1 MITPEYLEQA
11 ADQIEKIYTD
21 FQEWAI
27 RDIVNRLLETDFEV
41 SGTTQWRA
49 EKVQQAGLVYNDLT
63 ARIAKETGKSK
74 TEIKRLFRDAGIE
87 VYNYGDEVY
96 QGLGIQPLSVRQSPA
111 MLNVL
116 MAGMKKTEKT
126 MKNLTGTTAS
136 MAQSQFISACD
147 GAWMAVSSGA
157 VSYNEAVI
165 NAVGQVGS
173 SGMWIRYPETG
184 HRDRLDVATRRCVLS
199 GLGRT
204 VGTLNEMACDEL
216 GCDLVEVTAHWNA
229 RPSHAEWQGL
239 VYSRSGKNKDYP
251 DFSVCGYGTGAGLL
265 GWNCY
270 HDFHPF
276 FEGISERLYTEEQ
289 LAEMKNAT
297 VKYNGKEI
305 GGYEAT
311 QVQRGIERKIRESK
325 RKLIAYDEGI
335 KNSSGTLR
343 DDFRLRYSVESKQLS
358 ELNKRLD
365 DFCSQTG
372 FVKQYDRSRVQGFG
386 RSQAQ
391 KAVQAGK
398 KSLTGGGKSGMIKS
412 QGGKIMSIN
421 NIDSPIEQRNTAKG
435 NPNAILQAGRPLNNR
450 QQKLLDCLTGYDSKT
465 IVSKKSVNMKDL
477 SAMTAYTGDEFAM
490 FTKGNKRLIIRG
502 DSYTVNVDEEFAKE
516 LFKRG
521 YKWSGHTH
529 PGMDRNC
536 LVSSPGD
543 ILILKAFR
551 QKTSVIYNSK
561 CQYELFGRS

>member
-63 ARIAKETGKSK
+63 ARIAKETGKSQ
-74 TEIKRLFRDAGIE
+74 TEIKRLFRDAGVE

-216 GCDLVEVTAHWNA
+216 DCDLVEVTAHWNA

-239 VYSRSGKNKDYP
+239 VYSRSGKNKNYP

-276 FEGISERLYTEEQ
+276 FEGISERLYTEKQ
-289 LAEMKNAT
+289 LAEMKNDT

-343 DDFRLRYSVESKQLS
+343 DDFRMRYSVESKQLS

-398 KSLTGGGKSGMIKS
+398 KSLTGGGKSGNELRYNRISVVRKDNGLTNGDA
-412 QGGKIMSIN
+412 GGIINLNRSFLRKERNIGAFSDLQIPLQKRKVLDICKKYGIETRGLTFKIQRNEKLLSIPYYGSTDYN
-421 NIDSPIEQRNTAKG
+421 NIGRIDLF
-435 NPNAILQAGRPLNNR
+435 PNAFINEEQMV
-450 QQKLLDCLTGYDSKT
+450 KT
-465 IVSKKSVNMKDL
+465 ILHEKCHVLQLKKYGKE
-477 SAMTAYTGDEFAM
+477 YTQ
-490 FTKGNKRLIIRG
+490 NKI
-502 DSYTVNVDEEFAKE
+502 YTMETQAERFE
-516 LFKRG
+516 SL
-521 YKWSGHTH
+521 Y
-529 PGMDRNC
+529 
-536 LVSSPGD
+536 
-543 ILILKAFR
+543 
-551 QKTSVIYNSK
+551 YNIVK
-561 CQYELFGRS
+561 KKVK

>member
-1 MITPEYLEQA
+1 MITPDYLEQA

-49 EKVQQAGLVYNDLT
+49 EKVQQGGLVYNDLT
-63 ARIAKETGKSK
+63 ARISKETGKSQ
-74 TEIKRLFRDAGIE
+74 TEIKRLFRDAGVE

-136 MAQSQFISACD
+136 MAQSQFITACD

-251 DFSVCGYGTGAGLL
+251 DFSICGYGTGAGLL

-289 LAEMKNAT
+289 LGEMKNAT

-343 DDFRLRYSVESKQLS
+343 DEFRLRYSVESKQLS

-372 FVKQYDRSRVQGFG
+372 FVKQYDRSRVHGFG

-391 KAVQAGK
+391 KAVHAGK
-398 KSLTGGGKSGMIKS
+398 KSLTGGGKSGMI
-412 QGGKIMSIN
+412 N
-421 NIDSPIEQRNTAKG
+421 
-435 NPNAILQAGRPLNNR
+435 L
-450 QQKLLDCLTGYDSKT
+450 
-465 IVSKKSVNMKDL
+465 SKKDNIFKKITIEDLKVEFSQNGIREISDKYGIIISGKHFVIESNEEHFSVPFYGRTDTIDIGRIDL
-477 SAMTAYTGDEFAM
+477 YPRAFLSEEDMARTLIHEHAHFLQLKKYGKNYCEENVFLMEKEAYKFED
-490 FTKGNKRLIIRG
+490 LW
-502 DSYTVNVDEEFAKE
+502 YQ
-516 LFKRG
+516 
-521 YKWSGHTH
+521 
-529 PGMDRNC
+529 
-536 LVSSPGD
+536 
-543 ILILKAFR
+543 ILKKR
-551 QKTSVIYNSK
+551 N
-561 CQYELFGRS
+561 E

>member
-74 TEIKRLFRDAGIE
+74 TEIKRLFRDAGVE

-165 NAVGQVGS
+165 NAVGQVGF

-251 DFSVCGYGTGAGLL
+251 DFRVCGYGTGTGLL

-343 DDFRLRYSVESKQLS
+343 DEFRLRYSVESKQLS

-398 KSLTGGGKSGMIKS
+398 KSLTGGGKSGIINSRGVKTVQSGAFYGALNPESDKDFKRCEEHAQKYYEEIRKRTSDVETIAHNTNLPQEQIQCIKAHIFTNKYDLGEDEPTTFYPNYDIAVS
-412 QGGKIMSIN
+412 WQNLIDGH
-421 NIDSPIEQRNTAKG
+421 NISEKDI
-435 NPNAILQAGRPLNNR
+435 ILLNHEYYEY
-450 QQKLLDCLTGYDSKT
+450 KLMMNEGLSYVEAHSRAQEKYNY
-465 IVSKKSVNMKDL
+465 KK
-477 SAMTAYTGDEFAM
+477 A
-490 FTKGNKRLIIRG
+490 
-502 DSYTVNVDEEFAKE
+502 VDEWRAK
-516 LFKRG
+516 K
-521 YKWSGHTH
+521 
-529 PGMDRNC
+529 
-536 LVSSPGD
+536 
-543 ILILKAFR
+543 
-551 QKTSVIYNSK
+551 
-561 CQYELFGRS
+561 

>member
-74 TEIKRLFRDAGIE
+74 TEIKRLFRDAGVE

-216 GCDLVEVTAHWNA
+216 DCDLVEVTAHWNA

-239 VYSRSGKNKDYP
+239 VYSRSGKNKNYP

-276 FEGISERLYTEEQ
+276 FEGISERLYTEKQ
-289 LAEMKNAT
+289 LAEMKNAA
-297 VKYNGKEI
+297 VNYNGKEI

-398 KSLTGGGKSGMIKS
+398 KSLTGGGKSGMIKT
-412 QGGKIMSIN
+412 GGDLMLRKS
-421 NIDSPIEQRNTAKG
+421 KG
-435 NPNAILQAGRPLNNR
+435 NDYIEPMPKKQLLRIEKEFKKRGGIILRNKETDDYLINRNAEGITINSNTILLRQNAGRASVFEELIHSTQYKNGKNDGSYLSR
-450 QQKLLDCLTGYDSKT
+450 LQCEIEAQEKLLKY
-465 IVSKKSVNMKDL
+465 
-477 SAMTAYTGDEFAM
+477 
-490 FTKGNKRLIIRG
+490 
-502 DSYTVNVDEEFAKE
+502 
-516 LFKRG
+516 
-521 YKWSGHTH
+521 
-529 PGMDRNC
+529 
-536 LVSSPGD
+536 
-543 ILILKAFR
+543 
-551 QKTSVIYNSK
+551 KTSYRLTENEIRQTKDALESYKN
-561 CQYELFGRS
+561 ELSEYIKNVGV